1 MSGTDAGGARTGAG
15 LRLTWVQP
23 EDLIGHELRQ
33 AGEEGREV
41 AGIAARWYAAGG
53 TAAPVRAGASPVPV
67 PRELRALAEE
77 LMARIAEVPEAADRA
92 EPTELGE
99 IVAACP
105 EWPGA
110 RVYDGDPVALEK
122 RLEAAWRGRAAG
134 CVLGKPVEKLPLDGI
149 RALARAAGN
158 WPLRTWFTAHGVPA
172 DLLAAYPWNRRSAGS
187 CLAENIAGAPEDD
200 DLDHPV
206 LTLELLLR
214 HGRGFTTADLA
225 ALWLE
230 QLPAGKLFTAE
241 RVAYANLLRGLEPPE
256 TARHRN
262 PFREWIGALIRADV
276 HGWTHPGDPAGA
288 AAQAWRDA
296 VLSHTRNGVYGA
308 MFAAAV
314 LAEATGTAGGGG
326 TARPGGFAG
335 ARAVH
340 HCLATGL
347 RVVPP
352 GSRLARAVRE
362 ALALARAH
370 ADFDTVVDALHAAHR
385 GTHWVHVVPNTALLT
400 AALTHAALAVE
411 AGAEE
416 DFFTAAVTRTVSGGW
431 DTDSNGATAGSVA
444 GVLHGVPGVW
454 TAPLGNR
461 WRTAVTGSWNG
472 PGETGA
478 DYDTLA
484 RLTTELALAPEAADD
499 TTARRP
505 AAGERVLVRDVA
517 ATDGEAPPP
526 TATRSPTP

>member
-1 MSGTDAGGARTGAG
+1 MSGTGAGGAG

-53 TAAPVRAGASPVPV
+53 LAAPVRAGASSAPV

-77 LMARIAEVPEAADRA
+77 LMARIADVPEAADRA
-92 EPTELGE
+92 EPTDFDG

-105 EWPGA
+105 AWPGA
-110 RVYDGDPVALEK
+110 GAYDGDPVALEA

-158 WPLRTWFTAHGVPA
+158 WPLRTWFTARGVPA
-172 DLLAAYPWNRRSAGS
+172 DLLAAYPWNRRSAGN
-187 CLAENIAGAPEDD
+187 CLAENIAGTPEDD

-206 LTLELLLR
+206 LTVELLLR
-214 HGRGFTTADLA
+214 HGRDFTTADLA

-230 QLPAGKLFTAE
+230 QLPAGKVFTAE
-241 RVAYANLLRGLEPPE
+241 RVAYANLLRGVEPPE

-288 AAQAWRDA
+288 AEQAWRDA
-296 VLSHTRNGVYGA
+296 VLSHTSNGVYGA
-308 MFAAAV
+308 MFVAAV
-314 LAEATGTAGGGG
+314 LAEATAHGGD
-326 TARPGGFAG
+326 A
-335 ARAVH
+335 H

-347 RVVPP
+347 RVVPR
-352 GSRLARAVRE
+352 GSRLARAVR
-362 ALALARAH
+362 AAIALARTH
-370 ADFDTVVDALHAAHR
+370 EDFATVVDALHAAHR
-385 GTHWVHVVPNTALLT
+385 GTHWVHVVPNAALLA

-411 AGAEE
+411 AGTEE

-461 WRTAVTGSWNG
+461 LRTAVKGSWND
-472 PGETGA
+472 PGGTGA

-484 RLTTELALAPEAADD
+484 RLTTGLALAPGAAPDQP
-499 TTARRP
+499 ARRP
-505 AAGERVLVRDVA
+505 ASRERVLVRDVP

>member
-1 MSGTDAGGARTGAG
+1 MSGTGAG

-23 EDLIGHELRQ
+23 EDLIGHEVRQ

-41 AGIAARWYAAGG
+41 AGIAARWFAAGG
-53 TAAPVRAGASPVPV
+53 LAAPVRAGASPAPV
-67 PRELRALAEE
+67 PPALRALAEE
-77 LMARIAEVPEAADRA
+77 LLARIAEVPEAADGA
-92 EPTELGE
+92 EPTEFGE

-105 EWPGA
+105 EWPGVRA
-110 RVYDGDPVALEK
+110 YDGDPVALER

-158 WPLRTWFTAHGVPA
+158 WPLRTWFTARGVPA
-172 DLLAAYPWNRRSAGS
+172 DVLAAYPWNRRSAGS
-187 CLAENIAGAPEDD
+187 CLAENLAGTPEDD

-206 LTLELLLR
+206 LTVELLLR

-230 QLPAGKLFTAE
+230 QLPAGKVFTAE

-288 AAQAWRDA
+288 AEQAWRDA

-314 LAEATGTAGGGG
+314 LAEATAHGGD
-326 TARPGGFAG
+326 
-335 ARAVH
+335 VH

-347 RVVPP
+347 LVVPR

-362 ALALARAH
+362 AVALARTH
-370 ADFDTVVDALHAAHR
+370 EDFATVVDALHAAHR
-385 GTHWVHVVPNTALLT
+385 GTHWVHVVPNAALLA

-416 DFFTAAVTRTVSGGW
+416 DFFTAAVTRAVSGGW

-461 WRTAVTGSWNG
+461 LRTAVKGSWND

-478 DYDTLA
+478 DYGTLA
-484 RLTTELALAPEAADD
+484 RLTTELALAPGAAHDQP
-499 TTARRP
+499 ARRP
-505 AAGERVLVRDVA
+505 TARERVLVRDESA
-517 ATDGEAPPP
+517 PDGEAPPP